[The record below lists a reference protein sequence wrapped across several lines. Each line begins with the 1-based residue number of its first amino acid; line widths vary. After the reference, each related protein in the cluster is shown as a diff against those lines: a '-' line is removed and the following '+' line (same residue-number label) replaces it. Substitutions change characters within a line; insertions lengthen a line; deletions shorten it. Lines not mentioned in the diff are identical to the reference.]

1 MIIGI
6 DIREIRPTMAGKG
19 RLTDELVRALLTID
33 SNNTYY
39 LFGFNKPA
47 LAYSSRVRF
56 IQLQGKYGLWLLD
69 LRKKIKKYKV
79 DVFLSPTSYLV
90 VLFSPVPTVMIV
102 SDLAVFIEKHAHPTL
117 KVKVIEKTTFKLA
130 ARKARSITAVS
141 EYTKYTITKYFG
153 ISPSK
158 ITVTPLAVMTK
169 KTLVT
174 GQKIVAERY
183 KLPARFILFVG
194 TLEPRKNIENV
205 IEAYAHLPSAL
216 RSVVPLVLVGQRG
229 WNTQG
234 IDEKIKKYH
243 LENTIRE
250 IGFVSDGDLPAFY
263 ECATV
268 FCYPS
273 WFEGF
278 GLPVLEA
285 MSYGLPT
292 ITSNV
297 TSLPEVAG
305 DGALCVDPAKPR
317 AIGDALN
324 RLLTDAKLRDTLR
337 TKGKARVKQFSWE
350 VTARQTLS
358 VLELVVLKAS
368 KDIQTEM

>member
-174 GQKIVAERY
+174 GQKIVA
-183 KLPARFILFVG
+183 
-194 TLEPRKNIENV
+194 
-205 IEAYAHLPSAL
+205 
-216 RSVVPLVLVGQRG
+216 
-229 WNTQG
+229 
-234 IDEKIKKYH
+234 
-243 LENTIRE
+243 
-250 IGFVSDGDLPAFY
+250 
-263 ECATV
+263 
-268 FCYPS
+268 
-273 WFEGF
+273 
-278 GLPVLEA
+278 
-285 MSYGLPT
+285 
-292 ITSNV
+292 
-297 TSLPEVAG
+297 
-305 DGALCVDPAKPR
+305 
-317 AIGDALN
+317 
-324 RLLTDAKLRDTLR
+324 
-337 TKGKARVKQFSWE
+337 
-350 VTARQTLS
+350 
-358 VLELVVLKAS
+358 
-368 KDIQTEM
+368 